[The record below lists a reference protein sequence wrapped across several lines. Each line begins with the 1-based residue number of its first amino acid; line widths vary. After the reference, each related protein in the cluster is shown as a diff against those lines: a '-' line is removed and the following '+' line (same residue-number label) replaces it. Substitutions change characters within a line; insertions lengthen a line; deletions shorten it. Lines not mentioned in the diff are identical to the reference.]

1 MVVMKLMEEVVVLEL
16 ILNFDVL
23 FKIVGVVVLLFVK
36 VDKIIMYGDGN
47 LIKFVGDIVNLFI

>member
-1 MVVMKLMEEVVVLEL
+1 MKLMEEVVVLEL